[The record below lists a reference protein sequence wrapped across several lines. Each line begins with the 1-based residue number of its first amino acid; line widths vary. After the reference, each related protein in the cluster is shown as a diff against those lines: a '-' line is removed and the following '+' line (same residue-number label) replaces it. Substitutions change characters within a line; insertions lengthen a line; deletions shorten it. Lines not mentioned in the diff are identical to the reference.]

1 MTHMHGDHAGGIPNF
16 PNSYFLLSETERHA
30 IQAKD
35 AVFNGYLTM
44 HYPTWFK
51 PNPIRFND
59 GAFESFESSHKL
71 TQDGKIRLVPTTG
84 HTLGHQAVIVDM
96 GDYYI
101 FIGGD
106 ASYSEDYL
114 LNGDIDGVC
123 IDGKLH
129 RETTA
134 RIRELCQRKPTI
146 TQFAHDFNSELRLL
160 NKQFTQVKK

>member
-16 PNSYFLLSETERHA
+16 PNSYFLLSETEWHA

-123 IDGKLH
+123 IDGKC
-129 RETTA
+129 TK
-134 RIRELCQRKPTI
+134 KPPHA
-146 TQFAHDFNSELRLL
+146 FASCANANLRLL
-160 NKQFTQVKK
+160 NLPTILTVNYVC